1 MVFDLSVKNISGDTL
16 QLTRNSNYAI
26 TGVTGLTPVAANIN
40 TSTAGIN
47 DGVLY
52 NSARLGYRNIVIT
65 LYFTND
71 VEKNRIK
78 LYDFFQTKQF
88 CTLYFSNDSRDVC
101 ISGYVET
108 FECDLFTVS
117 ETAQIS
123 IICPK
128 PYFQSVLE
136 TVNSGSAVTA
146 AFEFPTEFNNVE
158 FSTETT
164 NTTIT
169 IPNGGD
175 VTAGMDISINF
186 TDNVTNPVIRN
197 AVTGEFFRLNSNFVS
212 GDKVTINTR
221 NGEKSVILTRFGVD
235 FNLINALDAA
245 ASWLQLQRGNNK
257 FYFGADS
264 GTGSMTIVFTHTDLF
279 AGV

>member
-1 MVFDLSVKNISGDTL
+1 MFDLSVENISGDVL
-16 QLTRNSNYAI
+16 RLTRNINYAI
-26 TGVTGLTPVAANIN
+26 TGISGLMPVAANIN

-47 DGVLY
+47 DGALF

-65 LYFTND
+65 IHFTQD
-71 VEKNRIK
+71 AEKNRIR
-78 LYDFFQTKQF
+78 LYNYFQTKQS
-88 CTLYFSNDSRDVC
+88 CTLYFSNDSRNVK

-108 FECDLFTVS
+108 FECDPFVLGEV
-117 ETAQIS
+117 AQIS
-123 IICPK
+123 IICPN
-128 PYFQSVLE
+128 PYFKNVSE
-136 TVNSGSAVTA
+136 IVNSGSAVTSL
-146 AFEFPTEFNNVE
+146 FEFPTEFNNVE

-169 IPNGGD
+169 IPNNGD
-175 VTAGMDISINF
+175 VPAGMDITINF
-186 TDNVTNPVIRN
+186 TGIVENPVIRN
-197 AVTGEFFRLNSNFVS
+197 AVTGEFFRLNRNFVS

-235 FNLINALDAA
+235 FNIINALDAA
-245 ASWLQLQRGNNK
+245 ASWLQLQRGNNR

-264 GTGSMTIVFTHTDLF
+264 GTGNMTIIFAHTDLF